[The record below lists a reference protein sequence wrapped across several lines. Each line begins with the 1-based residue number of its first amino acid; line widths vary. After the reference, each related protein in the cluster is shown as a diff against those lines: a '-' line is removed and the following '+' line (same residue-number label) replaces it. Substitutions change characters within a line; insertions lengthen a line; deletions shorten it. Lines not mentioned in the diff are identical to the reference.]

1 MQLRSTNTIP
11 SLQKLKPGVVRPVI
25 LANGIKLHVQP
36 QNLVLAANLAGVS
49 RINNQVS
56 NDLRL
61 LLTTF

>member
-1 MQLRSTNTIP
+1 M
-11 SLQKLKPGVVRPVI
+11 RPVI

-56 NDLRL
+56 GDLQL
-61 LLTTF
+61 LLMASVVNVDGPLV